1 MTVTCEE
8 CGSENVVR
16 CVLGLPTVETAEAV
30 ERDPNLELGGCVIT
44 PATWDS
50 RCRDCGHT
58 VWLHDRRGR
67 TSDEFIGKH
76 LRNTQTN

>member
-8 CGSENVVR
+8 CGSETVVR

-44 PATWDS
+44 PAT
-50 RCRDCGHT
+50 
-58 VWLHDRRGR
+58 
-67 TSDEFIGKH
+67 
-76 LRNTQTN
+76 

>member
-1 MTVTCEE
+1 MTVPCGE

-58 VWLHDRRGR
+58 VGLERGKR
-67 TSDEFIGKH
+67 SAADGG
-76 LRNTQTN
+76 